1 MFVKQFTNFEDF
13 ILKRMFLIILKL
25 IFIPSQN
32 WFFEKHVVKSFNI
45 SENVT
50 ISVKLPKYS
59 GVS

>member
-1 MFVKQFTNFEDF
+1 MFVKKFTNFEDF
-13 ILKRMFLIILKL
+13 ILKRIFPIILKL
-25 IFIPSQN
+25 NFIPSQN
-32 WFFEKHVVKSFNI
+32 FVLLKTYCKKFNI